1 MAMSTGSGE
10 ATPVQT
16 IQDLKPRMEMKGK
29 VKKIEL
35 YGAFV
40 DLGVGTDG
48 LLHISQLGTEHVKN
62 VNDVV
67 KEGDEL
73 TVWVR
78 NVDVAQGRI
87 DLTMVA
93 PGELPQPRS
102 PSASAGGNGGSS
114 NANSGPN
121 IQVGQVLNGKV
132 VRVERFGAFIDVGAE
147 RPGMVHVSEMAN
159 GYVSSPD
166 EVVKVG
172 QEVQVKVL
180 KVNAKKRQID
190 LSMKAL
196 EEVVVMPQDEDDGV
210 EIPTAMELAL
220 RRAMQ
225 GTDMATE
232 YAASPEAASKPAK
245 QARREKRGDDKRR
258 QQQDEILSRT
268 LQTREK

>member
-1 MAMSTGSGE
+1 MSTGSGE

-16 IQDLKPRMEMKGK
+16 IQDLKPRMELKGK

-48 LLHISQLGTEHVKN
+48 LLHISQLGTERVKN

-67 KEGDEL
+67 KVGDDV

-93 PGELPQPRS
+93 PSEQPQPRS
-102 PSASAGGNGGSS
+102 ERVSGNTSGNGNNGI
-114 NANSGPN
+114 NL
-121 IQVGQVLNGKV
+121 QVGQVLSGKV
-132 VRVERFGAFIDVGAE
+132 VRVERFGAFIDVGTE

-159 GYVSSPD
+159 GFVSSPD

-196 EEVVVMPQDEDDGV
+196 EEAVVMPDDEDDGV

-225 GTDMATE
+225 GTDMASE
-232 YAASPEAASKPAK
+232 YATSPEAASKPTK
-245 QARREKRGDDKRR
+245 QVRREKRSTDKRR
-258 QQQDEILSRT
+258 QQQDEIMSRT
-268 LQTREK
+268 LQNRVK